1 MGKLI
6 ELRNL
11 TIKIKDRI
19 LLDNASFEIS
29 TGDRYIF
36 LGPNGVG
43 KSLLLELI
51 CLGNSR
57 ELTERYGGL
66 NVSGQILDANGN
78 DLLNPA
84 SRRKFAYLSQNEDFY
99 RGMTVR
105 GICES
110 SCHGVGIELDED
122 KLDYYLR
129 AFGIY
134 DKKNQRV
141 KNNVS
146 FGEAKIIHIVSRLLK
161 LAATNVLVL
170 DEPLN
175 HLSFKNSR
183 VFNNLV
189 LEEIERNPDLTVIMV
204 SHCRAMSFAE
214 KAMVYNVDRKT
225 LSVAGY
231 QSYDCFSQSDCMA
244 TCL

>member
-1 MGKLI
+1 MKKLI

-11 TIKIKDRI
+11 TIRLKNRV
-19 LLDNASFEIS
+19 LFDNVTFEIS

-36 LGPNGVG
+36 LGPNGIG

-57 ELTERYGGL
+57 ELAERYSGL
-66 NVSGQILDANGN
+66 VVSGQICDAEGH

-84 SRRKFAYLSQNEDFY
+84 IRRKFAFLSQSEDFY

-105 GICES
+105 DICES
-110 SCHGVGIELDED
+110 ACHGVGIELDEE

-129 AFGIY
+129 AFGVY
-134 DKKNQRV
+134 DKKNQKVR
-141 KNNVS
+141 NNVS
-146 FGEAKIIHIVSRLLK
+146 FGEAKIIHIISRLLK
-161 LAATNVLVL
+161 LDATNVLIL

-175 HLSFKNSR
+175 HLSFRNSQI
-183 VFNNLV
+183 FNSLV
-189 LEEIERNPDLTVIMV
+189 LEEIRRNPDLTVIMV

-214 KAMVYNVDRKT
+214 KAMVYNVDRKN
-225 LSVAGY
+225 LEIAEY
-231 QSYDCFSQSDCMA
+231 KSYDCFSQNDCMY
-244 TCL
+244 TCP